1 MSFSNKLSVKDVNV
15 KGKRVLIRVDFNV
28 PLDKATGAV
37 KDPKRVAASM
47 PTIKHC
53 LDNGAKAVILMSH
66 LGRPEGRKNA
76 KFSLRPVVPV
86 LESLLGGGRKVIFLS
101 DCVGA
106 EVEAAC
112 ANPAPGSV
120 ILLENVRFYAEEEGK
135 GKDAD
140 GKKVKADKAAIAA
153 FRASLSKLGDVFV
166 SDAFGTAHRAH
177 SSMVGVNLPVKA
189 AGLLIAKELAA
200 FSKALDTPQR
210 PFLAILGGAKVEDKI
225 QLIENLLDKVDEMII
240 SGGMAFTFKKVLSN
254 MPIGKSLF
262 DAKGAELVPRIMA
275 KAAAKGVKIH
285 LPVDFITGDKFG
297 PDAAVGEASEAAGGI
312 ADALMGLDHG
322 PATSAA
328 FAQVAWR
335 AKTIIMNG
343 PCGVFEFPAFSAGTQ
358 RLLQAVAAATMLNG
372 AVSILGG
379 GDTASAG
386 KKFCVT
392 SLVTHVSTG
401 GGATLE
407 LLEGKPMPGIAAL
420 SSKGDAAAAG
430 FVAAKL

>member
-1 MSFSNKLSVKDVNV
+1 MSFSNKVSVKDINV

-37 KDPKRVAASM
+37 KDPKRVAASI

-66 LGRPEGRKNA
+66 LGRPDGQKNA
-76 KFSLRPVVPV
+76 KFTLKPVVPV
-86 LESLLGGGRKVIFLS
+86 LEKLLGGKKVTFLS

-106 EVEAAC
+106 DVEAAC
-112 ANPAPGSV
+112 ADPAPGSV
-120 ILLENVRFYAEEEGK
+120 ILLENVRFHLAEEGK
-135 GKDAD
+135 GKNAQ
-140 GKKVKADKAAIAA
+140 GEKVKADKAAVAA

-177 SSMVGVNLPVKA
+177 SSMVGVSLPVKA
-189 AGLLIAKELAA
+189 SGLLIGKELDA
-200 FSKALDTPQR
+200 FARALDAPQR

-240 SGGMAFTFKKVLSN
+240 SGAMAFTFKKIISQ
-254 MPIGKSLF
+254 MPIGNSLF

-275 KAAAKGVKIH
+275 KAKAKGVQIH
-285 LPVDFITGDKFG
+285 LPFDFVVADKLSA
-297 PDAAVGEASEAAGGI
+297 DAVPSEAREKSGGI
-312 ADALMGLDHG
+312 PEGKMGLDHG
-322 PATSAA
+322 PETATA
-328 FAQVAWR
+328 FAQVVWR

-343 PCGVFEFPAFSAGTQ
+343 PCGVFEIPAFSAGTQ
-358 RLLQAVAAATMLNG
+358 RLLQAVAAATKLNG

-386 KKFCVT
+386 KKFGVA

-420 SSKGDAAAAG
+420 TTKDAIPAG
-430 FVAAKL
+430 FLLAKL